1 MANITLEVQSA
12 KLTSMFGSGPGG
24 ASHDGKWTIT
34 SVVKLNWPERLELG
48 TGEDIGRLGK
58 PAEIEMHLTFRATK
72 PELVEWATE
81 RTKGVDDTFKS
92 DDDSVCGTASYHA
105 EWNSR
110 DGLDQSPASILF
122 DIYTPSDV
130 MASLVRFAE
139 NGRFVK
145 QVTVEVR
152 GMDYG
157 YAPDG
162 SEKRWPDNADNK
174 MLPIVNVS
182 YDLPLLER
190 PEDEPE
196 PGEPTTPVGADLAPV
211 LKETLK
217 WLKGAVWLLAAIAGS
232 VVLAKWM

>member
-1 MANITLEVQSA
+1 MTSITLEVQSA
-12 KLTSMFGSGPGG
+12 KLTSTFGSGPGG
-24 ASHDGKWTIT
+24 ASHNGKWTIT
-34 SVVKLNWPERLELG
+34 SDVELHWPERLELG
-48 TGEDIGRLGK
+48 TGEDIGRPGR
-58 PAEIEMHLTFRATK
+58 PAEIEMYLTFRATK
-72 PELVEWATE
+72 PELVQWATE

-92 DDDSVCGTASYHA
+92 DDDVVCGTASYYA

-110 DGLDQSPASILF
+110 EGLDHNPASIGF
-122 DIYTPSDV
+122 DIYTPPDV

-145 QVTVEVR
+145 RVTVELR

-157 YAPDG
+157 WSPDG
-162 SEKRWPDNADNK
+162 SAKKWLDNADNK

-182 YDLPLLER
+182 YDLPLLEQ
-190 PEDEPE
+190 PEDEPG

-217 WLKGAVWLLAAIAGS
+217 WLKGAVLLLAAIAGA
-232 VVLAKWM
+232 VVFAKWR

>member
-12 KLTSMFGSGPGG
+12 KLTSTFGSGPGG
-24 ASHDGKWTIT
+24 ASHEGKWTIT
-34 SVVKLNWPERLELG
+34 SDVKLHWPERLELG
-48 TGEDIGRLGK
+48 TGEDIGRPGR

-92 DDDSVCGTASYHA
+92 DEDIVCGTASYHA
-105 EWNSR
+105 EWSSR
-110 DGLDQSPASILF
+110 DGLDHTPASILF
-122 DIYTPSDV
+122 DIYTPPDV

-196 PGEPTTPVGADLAPV
+196 PGEPTTPVGADLVPV

-217 WLKGAVWLLAAIAGS
+217 WLKGAVWLLAAIAGAL
-232 VVLAKWM
+232 VFKGWR